1 VPDDA
6 NLFSINFSFVFQMP
20 RQLDK
25 THWKAQADCLGYT
38 LKQKL
43 WKLRPEDH
51 EFPNTSRF
59 QMSLP
64 GMNTPRLL
72 IFAVTM
78 MLLAQT
84 AWPVTVS
91 RGLGPEP
98 DSLDIHQA
106 QGLTAINLLRDLREG
121 LLSFDAKGELVP
133 GQAESWQVLDG
144 GKRYRFTIR
153 PDAKWSNGD
162 AVTAADF
169 IRAWHRAF
177 SPQTASAT
185 VGLLQIVE
193 NATAVISGKMAVD
206 ELGIEEVESD
216 ILEITLTRPAP
227 WFPELLA
234 HPVSYPLHPSS
245 VDDPRQAPVNGPFVL
260 AGWVPRASISL
271 EKNSG
276 YHAAASVLVDAVEY
290 FPIEEPA
297 AELLRFRAREL
308 DITETIP
315 SGRFDWLKENLGAE
329 LRTYP
334 YLGSFW
340 LGINFSHPALGHSVA
355 LRRALALAIDREILV
370 RVVLGAGEM
379 PGWGIVPPGISGYQ
393 PAQMAESSWS
403 QEQREAEAVRLY
415 KEAGKQEGFGEDKP
429 LVLELRYNTSQL
441 HRRMAV
447 AVSAMW
453 KQVLGVATELVNEE
467 WKVFVNNR
475 KMGVVTEV
483 FRGGWI
489 ADYGNPA
496 SFLDL
501 FISDNALNT
510 TFYANP
516 EFDQTMASTH
526 LVGGLARMELL
537 HKAESILMQDMPVI
551 PLYYYV
557 SRHLVNT
564 RITGFE
570 DNVRDIHLSRYL
582 GIVPENP

>member
-1 VPDDA
+1 
-6 NLFSINFSFVFQMP
+6 MP
-20 RQLDK
+20 
-25 THWKAQADCLGYT
+25 
-38 LKQKL
+38 
-43 WKLRPEDH
+43 
-51 EFPNTSRF
+51 
-59 QMSLP
+59 LP
-64 GMNTPRLL
+64 RMNKPRLL
-72 IFAVTM
+72 IFAITM
-78 MLLAQT
+78 LLLAQT

-106 QGLTAINLLRDLREG
+106 QGLAAINLLRDLREG

-185 VGLLQIVE
+185 VGLLQIVM
-193 NATAVISGKMAVD
+193 NATAVLSGKMAVE
-206 ELGIEEVESD
+206 ELGIEKVEPG

-227 WFPELLA
+227 WFLELLA
-234 HPVSYPLHPSS
+234 HPVSYPLHSSS
-245 VDDPRQAPVNGPFVL
+245 VDDPRQAPVNGPFIL
-260 AGWVPRASISL
+260 AGWVPRASIKL

-276 YHAAASVLVDAVEY
+276 YHAANSVLVDAIEY

-315 SGRFDWLKENLGAE
+315 SGRFDWLKENLGGE

-340 LGINFSHPALGHSVA
+340 LGINFGHPVLGRSVA

-403 QEQREAEAVRLY
+403 QEQRETEAVRLF
-415 KEAGKQEGFGEDKP
+415 KEAGKQAGFGEDRA

-475 KMGVVTEV
+475 RMGVVTEV

-489 ADYGNPA
+489 ADYGDPA

-526 LVGGLARMELL
+526 LVGGSARMELL

-582 GIVPENP
+582 NIVPENP

>member
-1 VPDDA
+1 
-6 NLFSINFSFVFQMP
+6 
-20 RQLDK
+20 
-25 THWKAQADCLGYT
+25 
-38 LKQKL
+38 
-43 WKLRPEDH
+43 
-51 EFPNTSRF
+51 
-59 QMSLP
+59 
-64 GMNTPRLL
+64 
-72 IFAVTM
+72 M
-78 MLLAQT
+78 MMLAQT

-106 QGLTAINLLRDLREG
+106 QGLAAINLLRDLREG

-185 VGLLQIVE
+185 VGLLQIVM
-193 NATAVISGKMAVD
+193 NATAVLSGKMAVE
-206 ELGIEEVESD
+206 ELGIEKVEPG
-216 ILEITLTRPAP
+216 ILEITLTKPAP
-227 WFPELLA
+227 WFLELLA

-245 VDDPRQAPVNGPFVL
+245 VDDPRQAPVNGPFIL

-276 YHAAASVLVDAVEY
+276 YHAANSVLVDAVEY

-315 SGRFDWLKENLGAE
+315 SGRHDWLKENLGGE

-340 LGINFSHPALGHSVA
+340 LGINFGHPVLGHSVA

-393 PAQMAESSWS
+393 LAQMAESSWS

-415 KEAGKQEGFGEDKP
+415 KEAGKQAGFGEDKA

-475 KMGVVTEV
+475 RMGVVTEL

-489 ADYGNPA
+489 ADYGDPA

-526 LVGGLARMELL
+526 LVSGSARMELL

-582 GIVPENP
+582 NIVPENP